1 MNENVEI
8 MFKDSYGRKITYMRI
23 SVTDRCNL
31 RCIYCMP
38 ADGIRQT
45 THKEILTFDEIVR
58 IARIGAGKGISR
70 IKITGGEPLVRKN
83 IAALIRMLKAVPG
96 IEQVTLTTNGGL
108 LNEQIDS
115 LVKSGLDAVNISL
128 DTVDET
134 VYKRITRCGDL
145 APVLKGIKKACS
157 YPELTV
163 KLNCVPLEEM
173 QDAQI
178 LSLVRFASQT
188 GVCVRFIEMMPV
200 GLGKCCGG
208 RSQEEL
214 RKLLEREYGEAEREK
229 GSFGN
234 GPAVYYR
241 FEKLKEKVGFI
252 SAVSHQFCDSCN
264 RVRMTAQGYLK
275 TCLQYSTGIDL
286 KSLLRSGASDSEIEK
301 AFLKAIAEKPLC
313 HQFADTENTEE
324 NIQGQEM
331 IEQKGMSEIGG

>member
-1 MNENVEI
+1 
-8 MFKDSYGRKITYMRI
+8 MFKDSYGRQITYMRI

-83 IAALIRMLKAVPG
+83 VAALIRMLKAVPG
-96 IEQVTLTTNGGL
+96 IEQVTLTTNGAL
-108 LNEQIDS
+108 LTEQIDS

-128 DTVDET
+128 DTVDE
-134 VYKRITRCGDL
+134 VLYKKITRCGDL
-145 APVLKGIKKACS
+145 ASVLQGIKKACS
-157 YPELTV
+157 YPGLTV
-163 KLNCVPLEEM
+163 KLNCVPLGKME
-173 QDAQI
+173 DTQI
-178 LSLVRFASQT
+178 LQLVRFASET

-200 GLGKCCGG
+200 GLGKYCGG

-214 RKLLEREYGEAEREK
+214 RKLLEREYGKAKREE

-264 RVRMTAQGYLK
+264 RVRVTAQGYLK
-275 TCLQYSTGIDL
+275 TCLQYSTGVDL
-286 KSLLRSGASDSEIEK
+286 KSLLRSGAPDSEVEK
-301 AFLKAIAEKPLC
+301 AFFRAIAEKPLC
-313 HQFADTENTEE
+313 HHFTEKENVEE
-324 NIQGQEM
+324 HIQEQEL